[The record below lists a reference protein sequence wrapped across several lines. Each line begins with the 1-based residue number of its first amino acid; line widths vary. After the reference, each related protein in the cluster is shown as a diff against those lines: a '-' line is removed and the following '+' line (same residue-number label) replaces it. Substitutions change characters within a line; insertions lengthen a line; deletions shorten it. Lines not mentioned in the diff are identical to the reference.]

1 MVGEFFFFG
10 FFLKRER
17 ERVGRVGGK
26 EEEEEEQ

>member
-1 MVGEFFFFG
+1 MVGEFFFV

-26 EEEEEEQ
+26 EKEEEEEQ